1 MTTDLYRSKN
11 DRMLGGVC
19 GGLGVYLGI
28 DSTLV
33 RLFFVLLA
41 IGPGVAGLIYFAL
54 WIIVPEEDSLPEGRT
69 WNENFNDSFKN
80 FGDRARNVGE
90 ELGQAVRRPHPK
102 AGIIIGTA
110 LIIAGSLLFI
120 TNLGIPWL
128 WWFNYDILWPGL
140 LILGGGVLIFR
151 RTQGA

>member
-1 MTTDLYRSKN
+1 VNTVLYRSKT

-19 GGLGVYLGI
+19 GGLGNYLGI

-41 IGPGVAGLIYFAL
+41 IGPGVGVLIYFAL
-54 WIIVPEEDSLPEGRT
+54 WIIAPDETQLAEGTTWKDNFKDST
-69 WNENFNDSFKN
+69 KN

-90 ELGQAVRRPHPK
+90 ELGQAVRTPHPK
-102 AGIIIGTA
+102 AGIIIGAA

-120 TNLGIPWL
+120 DNLGIPWL